1 MRVITRYVTALGA
14 GATLV
19 LAAACGSDGDGNG
32 PPAGDDL
39 EVSSVHP
46 SDGSTQADAN
56 SSVSVIF
63 DRDLS
68 AATVIPAAF
77 TITRGS
83 ETLVS
88 QVSYNSS
95 NHSVRIDAPL
105 VPGEDYQ
112 GIVAT
117 TVRGL
122 DGERLSASFQ
132 WNFTTRAWQ
141 EAGLG
146 PINSPSGTTLLAD
159 PGGTLHLL
167 FWEGIA
173 GPRDLLRYATCA
185 SQCESAASWTLV
197 GLDTANSGG
206 PVGIAIGNSGEVAI
220 AYQLSSSADL
230 RFGLCASNCLTP
242 AGWTLT
248 TLGLVPGN
256 EGYSMVGLAAES
268 SGFHILTG
276 VGNGATIELVYA
288 GCPGSCA
295 VAGNWSFNTA
305 DPHALGSGA
314 LTRSPDGTL
323 HLLYNVTDNGAKL
336 RYANCSSGCFTT
348 ANWQHIDLGPSA
360 GAPGLVADDAGEL
373 HAIFSRSALV
383 NYLHCSS
390 SCLNA
395 NQWLS
400 TEVDTY
406 QASPPHAAIAVGPA
420 SRLHVVIASDDHN
433 ALRYAT
439 CVTACTVNASWQ
451 VNGARPGT
459 TMRHPQVVVDGAG
472 FVHSVYEDV
481 GSSTLKAAE

>member
-1 MRVITRYVTALGA
+1 MRVIARCVAAFLFAPTVV
-14 GATLV
+14 LV
-19 LAAACGSDGDGNG
+19 GCGSDDGGNG
-32 PPAGDDL
+32 PPAGEDL

-46 SDGSTQADAN
+46 AAGSTQADAN
-56 SSVSVIF
+56 SSVSVVF
-63 DRDLS
+63 DRELS
-68 AATVIPAAF
+68 PATVTAAAF
-77 TITRGS
+77 TIAAGGDI
-83 ETLVS
+83 LVS
-88 QVSYNSS
+88 QITYNSS

-112 GIVAT
+112 GSVGT
-117 TVRGL
+117 TVQGI
-122 DGERLSASFQ
+122 DGEQLPGEFQ
-132 WNFTTRAWQ
+132 WNFTTRSWQ

-146 PINSPSGTTLLAD
+146 PLNSASGTALIAD
-159 PGGTLHLL
+159 PNGTLHLL
-167 FWEGIA
+167 FWEAVA
-173 GPRDLLRYATCA
+173 GPRDLLRYGSCA
-185 SQCESAASWTLV
+185 SQCESASNWTLV

-206 PVGIAIGNSGEVAI
+206 PVAVAIGSGGEIAI

-268 SGFHILTG
+268 AGFHILTG
-276 VGNGATIELVYA
+276 VGNGALIELVYA

-295 VAGNWSFNTA
+295 VAGNWSSNTA
-305 DPHALGSGA
+305 DPHALGPGTLA
-314 LTRSPDGTL
+314 RSPDGTL

-336 RYANCSSGCFTT
+336 RYANCSSGCLTT

-360 GAPGLVADDAGEL
+360 GAPGLIADETGEL
-373 HAIFSRSALV
+373 HGIFSRSALV

-406 QASPPHAAIAVGPA
+406 QASPPQAAIAVGPA
-420 SRLHVVIASDDHN
+420 ARLHVVIASDDN
-433 ALRYAT
+433 NELRYAT
-439 CVTACTVNASWQ
+439 CVRACTANASWQ
-451 VNGARPGT
+451 VKGARPGS
-459 TMRHPQVVVDGAG
+459 TMRHPQVVVDDAG
-472 FVHSVYEDV
+472 FIHSVFQDL
-481 GSSTLKAAE
+481 GSNTMKAAE